1 MKIRNIAIIAHVD
14 HGKTT
19 LVDNMLKQAGTF
31 RENERV
37 AERVMDSG
45 DIERERG
52 ITISAKPTSVVW
64 HDYKINIVDTPG
76 HADFGGEVERILS
89 MVDGVVLL
97 VDSAEGPL
105 PQTKFVLGKAL
116 KLGLRPIVC
125 INKIDRGDARPDEVL
140 SETFDLFDKL
150 GATDSQLDFPYV
162 YAVGRD
168 GWAVRN
174 LTDAHTDLTPLFQL
188 IIDHVP
194 APDCFAPQMGSRVS
208 PLLGG
213 SGREAAEG
221 GLSGARCE
229 IDAPFRMLATTLE
242 ADPYVGRILTGKIE
256 SGTVRVGQAV
266 KAINMHGDFIENARI
281 TKIIEHRGIEKISLE
296 SAGAGDIVV
305 VAGFSKATVA
315 DTLCDPAVTEPIP
328 AMPIDPP
335 TLTMT
340 FFVNTSPLAGRSG
353 GKKLT
358 SRMIGERLFKEAE
371 TNIALKVTQ
380 SANNESFE
388 VSGRGELQLGILIE
402 TMRREGFELSVS
414 RPRVVMIE
422 DKVGLGQT
430 DPTDQTGGATLSQSR
445 LLEPIEDVV
454 IDVDDEFT
462 GVVIEKM
469 TKRRATITE
478 MKPSGVGKTRIV
490 FSAPSRG
497 MIGYLSEFRTDTRG
511 TGIMNRI
518 FAEYAPYRGDID
530 SYRPGVLVS
539 MENGAAATYALFN
552 LQPRGTLF
560 IEPQTLVYSGMII
573 GEHSKENDLEVNP
586 IKGKELTNM
595 RSVTADEKL
604 FLAPPR
610 RISLEEALSYIQDD
624 ELVEVTPQ
632 TIRLRKKEL
641 DSVIRKKTRK

>member
-37 AERVMDSG
+37 DERVMDSG

-52 ITISAKPTSVVW
+52 ITISAKPTSIMW
-64 HDYKINIVDTPG
+64 GEYKINIVDTPG

-97 VDSAEGPL
+97 VDSAEGPM
-105 PQTKFVLGKAL
+105 PQTKFVLSKAL

-125 INKIDRGDARPDEVL
+125 INKIDRGDQRADEVL
-140 SETFDLFDKL
+140 NETFDLFDKL
-150 GATDSQLDFPYV
+150 GATDSQLDFPHLYS
-162 YAVGRD
+162 VGRD
-168 GWAVRN
+168 GWAVR
-174 LTDAHTDLTPLFQL
+174 DLNDERVDLKPLFQL
-188 IIDHVP
+188 ILDHVP
-194 APDCFAPQMGSRVS
+194 APDC
-208 PLLGG
+208 GG
-213 SGREAAEG
+213 T
-221 GLSGARCE
+221 RCQL
-229 IDAPFRMLATTLE
+229 DAPFKMLATTLE
-242 ADPYVGRILTGKIE
+242 ADPYVGRILTGKVE
-256 SGTVRVGQAV
+256 SGNVRVGQPV
-266 KAINMHGDFIENARI
+266 KALNMKGDVIEQAKV
-281 TKIIEHRGIEKISLE
+281 TKIIEYRGLEKVVKETAS
-296 SAGAGDIVV
+296 AGDIVV
-305 VAGFSKATVA
+305 IAGFSKATVA
-315 DTLCDPAVTEPIP
+315 DTLCDLSVSEPID
-328 AMPIDPP
+328 AIPIDPP

-358 SRMIGERLFKEAE
+358 SRMIGDRLFKEAE

-380 SANNESFE
+380 SANNEAFE

-414 RPRVVMIE
+414 RPRVVMKSDE
-422 DKVGLGQT
+422 NGNM
-430 DPTDQTGGATLSQSR
+430 
-445 LLEPIEDVV
+445 LEPIEDAI
-454 IDVDDEFT
+454 IDVDDEFS

-469 TKRRATITE
+469 TRRKATITE

-497 MIGYLSEFRTDTRG
+497 LIGYLSEFRTDTRG
-511 TGIMNRI
+511 TGIMNRT
-518 FAEYAPYRGDID
+518 FDKYEEFRGPITQ
-530 SYRPGVLVS
+530 YRPGVLVS
-539 MENGAAATYALFN
+539 MENGAAATFALNN
-552 LQPRGTLF
+552 LEARGTMF
-560 IEPQTLVYSGMII
+560 IGPQTQVYSGMII

-595 RSVTADEKL
+595 RSAGADEKM
-604 FLAPPR
+604 FLSPPR
-610 RISLEEALSYIQDD
+610 KMTLEDALSYIQDD
-624 ELVEVTPQ
+624 ELVEVTPD

-641 DSVIRKKTRK
+641 ESGARKKANRQSNS

>member
-31 RENERV
+31 RENEHV
-37 AERVMDSG
+37 EDRVMDSG

-52 ITISAKPTSVVW
+52 ITISAKPTSIQW
-64 HDYKINIVDTPG
+64 GEYKINIVDTPG

-105 PQTKFVLGKAL
+105 PQTKFVLSKAL
-116 KLGLRPIVC
+116 KLNLRPIVC

-140 SETFDLFDKL
+140 TETFDLFDKL
-150 GATDSQLDFPYV
+150 GATDSQLDFPYL
-162 YAVGRD
+162 YACGRD
-168 GWAVRN
+168 GWAIRDLKDIDN
-174 LTDAHTDLTPLFQL
+174 PNKDLTPLFQL
-188 IIDHVP
+188 IVDHVP
-194 APDCFAPQMGSRVS
+194 APDCNGT
-208 PLLGG
+208 
-213 SGREAAEG
+213 
-221 GLSGARCE
+221 RCQL
-229 IDAPFRMLATTLE
+229 DAPFTMLATTLE

-256 SGTVRVGQAV
+256 SGTVKVGQNV
-266 KAINMHGDFIENARI
+266 KAINMKGEFIENAKI
-281 TKIIEHRGIEKISLE
+281 TKIIEHQGINKVSRE
-296 SAGAGDIVV
+296 SASAGDIVV
-305 VAGFSKATVA
+305 IAGFSKATVS
-315 DTLCDPAVTEPIP
+315 DTLCDPSVNEPIP

-340 FFVNTSPLAGRSG
+340 FFVNTSPLAGQS

-371 TNIALKVTQ
+371 TNIALKVSQ
-380 SANNESFE
+380 SANNEAFE

-414 RPRVVMIE
+414 RPRVVM
-422 DKVGLGQT
+422 QT
-430 DPTDQTGGATLSQSR
+430 NENGEK
-445 LLEPIEDVV
+445 LEPIEEVV
-454 IDVDDEFT
+454 IDVDDEFS

-469 TKRRATITE
+469 TKRKATITE
-478 MKPSGVGKTRIV
+478 MKPSGIGKTRIV

-497 MIGYLSEFRTDTRG
+497 LIGYLSEFRTDTRG
-511 TGIMNRI
+511 TGIMNRV
-518 FAEYAPYRGDID
+518 FDKYDLYRGPITQ
-530 SYRPGVLVS
+530 YRPGVLVS
-539 MENGAAATYALFN
+539 MEAGSTTTYALHN
-552 LQPRGTLF
+552 LEPRGVLF
-560 IEPQTLVYSGMII
+560 VGPQTEVYSGMIV
-573 GEHSKENDLEVNP
+573 GEHSKENDIEVNP
-586 IKGKELTNM
+586 VRGKQLTNV

-610 RISLEEALSYIQDD
+610 KMSLEEALSYIQDD
-624 ELVEVTPQ
+624 ELVEVTPA

-641 DSVIRKKTRK
+641 DSGKRKKAYRFAETD

>member
-19 LVDNMLKQAGTF
+19 LVDNMLKQSGTF
-31 RENERV
+31 RENEKV
-37 AERVMDSG
+37 ADRVMDSG

-52 ITISAKPTSVVW
+52 ITISAKPTAIQW
-64 HDYKINIVDTPG
+64 NDYKINIVDTPG

-97 VDSAEGPL
+97 VDAAEGPL
-105 PQTKFVLGKAL
+105 PQTKFVLSKAL

-125 INKIDRGDARPDEVL
+125 INKIDRSDARPDEVL
-140 SETFDLFDKL
+140 NETFDLFDKL
-150 GATDSQLDFPYV
+150 GATDSQLDFPYLF
-162 YAVGRD
+162 ACGRD

-174 LTDAHTDLTPLFQL
+174 LTDEHKDLTPLFQL

-194 APDCFAPQMGSRVS
+194 APDCNGT
-208 PLLGG
+208 
-213 SGREAAEG
+213 
-221 GLSGARCE
+221 RCQ
-229 IDAPFRMLATTLE
+229 IDAPFSMLATTLE

-256 SGTVRVGQAV
+256 SGTVRVGQTV
-266 KAINMHGDFIENARI
+266 KAINMRGELVETTKI
-281 TKIIEHRGIEKISLE
+281 TKIIEHRGIEKVSLD
-296 SAGAGDIVV
+296 SASAGDIVV
-305 VAGFSKATVA
+305 VAGFSRATVA
-315 DTLCDPAVTEPIP
+315 DTLCAPDVTEPIP

-340 FFVNTSPLAGRSG
+340 FFVNTSPLAGQS

-371 TNIALKVTQ
+371 TNIALRVTQ

-414 RPRVVMIE
+414 RPRVVMQDGPNGE
-422 DKVGLGQT
+422 K
-430 DPTDQTGGATLSQSR
+430 
-445 LLEPIEDVV
+445 LEPIEEVV
-454 IDVDDEFT
+454 IDVDDEFS

-469 TKRRATITE
+469 TKRKAQITE
-478 MKPSGVGKTRIV
+478 MKSSGGGKTRIV

-497 MIGYLSEFRTDTRG
+497 LIGYLSEFRTDTRG
-511 TGIMNRI
+511 TGIMNRV
-518 FAEYAPYRGDID
+518 FSGYEPYRGPI
-530 SYRPGVLVS
+530 SQYRPGVLVS
-539 MENGAAATYALFN
+539 MESGVTTTYALHN
-552 LQPRGTLF
+552 LEPRGVLF
-560 IEPQTLVYSGMII
+560 VGPQTEVYSGMIV

-586 IKGKELTNM
+586 VRGKELTNV

-610 RISLEEALSYIQDD
+610 KISLEEALSYIQDD
-624 ELVEVTPQ
+624 ELVEVTPA

-641 DSVIRKKTRK
+641 DSNIRKKTRKNTEV

>member
-1 MKIRNIAIIAHVD
+1 MIMKIRNIAIIAHVD

-31 RENERV
+31 RENEKV

-52 ITISAKPTSVVW
+52 ITISAKPTSINW
-64 HDYKINIVDTPG
+64 QDYKINIVDTPG

-97 VDSAEGPL
+97 VDAAEGPL
-105 PQTKFVLGKAL
+105 PQTKFVLSKAL

-125 INKIDRGDARPDEVL
+125 INKIDRSDARPDEVL
-140 SETFDLFDKL
+140 TETFDLFDKL
-150 GATDSQLDFPYV
+150 GATDSQLDFPYL
-162 YAVGRD
+162 YACGRD
-168 GWAVRN
+168 GWAIRN
-174 LTDAHTDLTPLFQL
+174 LDDEHKDLTPLFQL

-194 APDCFAPQMGSRVS
+194 APDCNGT
-208 PLLGG
+208 
-213 SGREAAEG
+213 
-221 GLSGARCE
+221 RCQ
-229 IDAPFRMLATTLE
+229 IDAPFSMLATTLE

-256 SGTVRVGQAV
+256 SGTVRVGQTV
-266 KAINMHGDFIENARI
+266 KAINMNGEFIENAKI
-281 TKIIEHRGIEKISLE
+281 TKIIEHRGIAKVSLE
-296 SAGAGDIVV
+296 SASAGDIVV

-315 DTLCDPAVTEPIP
+315 DTLCAPDVTEPIP

-353 GKKLT
+353 KKLT

-371 TNIALKVTQ
+371 TNIALRVSQ
-380 SANNESFE
+380 SENNESFE

-414 RPRVVMIE
+414 RPRVVMHDGE
-422 DKVGLGQT
+422 NGEK
-430 DPTDQTGGATLSQSR
+430 
-445 LLEPIEDVV
+445 LEPIEEVV
-454 IDVDDEFT
+454 IDVDDEFS

-469 TKRRATITE
+469 TKRKATITE
-478 MKPSGVGKTRIV
+478 MKSSGGGKTRIV

-497 MIGYLSEFRTDTRG
+497 LIGYLSEFRTDTRG
-511 TGIMNRI
+511 TGIMNRV
-518 FAEYAPYRGDID
+518 FSGYEPYRGPI
-530 SYRPGVLVS
+530 SQYRPGVLVS
-539 MENGAAATYALFN
+539 MESGLTTTYALHN
-552 LQPRGTLF
+552 LEPRGVLF
-560 IEPQTLVYSGMII
+560 VGPQTEVYSGMII

-586 IKGKELTNM
+586 VRGKELTNV

-610 RISLEEALSYIQDD
+610 KMSLEEALSYIQDD
-624 ELVEVTPQ
+624 ELVEVTPA

-641 DSVIRKKTRK
+641 DSNIRKKTRKNNDA

>member
-1 MKIRNIAIIAHVD
+1 MMKIRNIAIIAHVD

-31 RENERV
+31 RANERV

-45 DIERERG
+45 DLERERG
-52 ITISAKPTSVVW
+52 ITISAKPTSVLW
-64 HDYKINIVDTPG
+64 QDYKINIVDTPG

-97 VDSAEGPL
+97 VDAAEGPL
-105 PQTKFVLGKAL
+105 PQTKFVLSKAL

-125 INKIDRGDARPDEVL
+125 INKVDRSDARPDEVL

-150 GATDSQLDFPYV
+150 GATDSQLDFPYL
-162 YAVGRD
+162 YACGRD

-174 LTDAHTDLTPLFQL
+174 LNDERRDLTPLFQL

-194 APDCFAPQMGSRVS
+194 APDCNGT
-208 PLLGG
+208 
-213 SGREAAEG
+213 
-221 GLSGARCE
+221 RCQ
-229 IDAPFRMLATTLE
+229 IDAPFSMLATTLE

-256 SGTVRVGQAV
+256 SGTVRVGQSV
-266 KAINMHGDFIENARI
+266 KAINMNGELVENAKI
-281 TKIIEHRGIEKISLE
+281 TKIIEHRGIEKVSLE
-296 SAGAGDIVV
+296 SASAGDIVV
-305 VAGFSKATVA
+305 IAGFSKATVS
-315 DTLCDPAVTEPIP
+315 DTLCAPDVNDPIP
-328 AMPIDPP
+328 ALPIDPP

-353 GKKLT
+353 KKLT

-371 TNIALKVTQ
+371 TNIALRVEQ
-380 SANNESFE
+380 SENKESFE

-414 RPRVVMIE
+414 RPRVVMQDGPNGE
-422 DKVGLGQT
+422 K
-430 DPTDQTGGATLSQSR
+430 
-445 LLEPIEDVV
+445 LEPVEEVV
-454 IDVDDEFT
+454 IDVDDEFS

-469 TKRRATITE
+469 TKRKATITE
-478 MKPSGVGKTRIV
+478 MKSSGNGKTRVV

-497 MIGYLSEFRTDTRG
+497 LIGYLSEFRTDTRG
-511 TGIMNRI
+511 TGVMNRV
-518 FAEYAPYRGDID
+518 FSGYEPYRGPIVQ
-530 SYRPGVLVS
+530 YRPGVLVS
-539 MENGAAATYALFN
+539 MENGVTTTYALHN
-552 LQPRGTLF
+552 LEPRGTLF
-560 IEPQTLVYSGMII
+560 VGPQTEVYSGMII

-586 IKGKELTNM
+586 VRGKELTNV

-610 RISLEEALSYIQDD
+610 KISLEEALSYIQDD
-624 ELVEVTPQ
+624 ELVEVTPA

-641 DSVIRKKTRK
+641 DSNIRKKTRKNSEI

>member
-1 MKIRNIAIIAHVD
+1 MVMKIRNIAIIAHVD

-19 LVDNMLKQAGTF
+19 LVDNMLKQSGTF

-52 ITISAKPTSVVW
+52 ITISAKPTSIQW
-64 HDYKINIVDTPG
+64 NDYKINIVDTPG

-97 VDSAEGPL
+97 VDAAEGPL
-105 PQTKFVLGKAL
+105 PQTKFVLSKAL

-125 INKIDRGDARPDEVL
+125 INKIDRSDARPDEVL
-140 SETFDLFDKL
+140 TETFDLFDKL
-150 GATDSQLDFPYV
+150 GATDSQLDFPYL
-162 YAVGRD
+162 YACGRD

-174 LTDAHTDLTPLFQL
+174 LDDEHKDLTPLFQL

-194 APDCFAPQMGSRVS
+194 APDCNGT
-208 PLLGG
+208 
-213 SGREAAEG
+213 
-221 GLSGARCE
+221 RCQ
-229 IDAPFRMLATTLE
+229 IDAPFSMLATTLE

-256 SGTVRVGQAV
+256 SGTVRVGQTV
-266 KAINMHGDFIENARI
+266 KAINMNGEFIENAKI
-281 TKIIEHRGIEKISLE
+281 TKIIEHRGIEKVSLE
-296 SAGAGDIVV
+296 SASAGDIVV
-305 VAGFSKATVA
+305 VAGFSRATVA
-315 DTLCDPAVTEPIP
+315 DTLCAPDVTEPIP

-353 GKKLT
+353 KKLT

-371 TNIALKVTQ
+371 TNIALRVTQ

-414 RPRVVMIE
+414 RPRVVMHDGE
-422 DKVGLGQT
+422 NGEK
-430 DPTDQTGGATLSQSR
+430 
-445 LLEPIEDVV
+445 LEPVEEVV
-454 IDVDDEFT
+454 IDVDDEFS

-469 TKRRATITE
+469 TKRKATITE
-478 MKPSGVGKTRIV
+478 MKSSGGGKTRIV

-497 MIGYLSEFRTDTRG
+497 LIGYLSEFRTDTRG
-511 TGIMNRI
+511 TGVMNRV
-518 FAEYAPYRGDID
+518 FSGYEPYRGAI
-530 SYRPGVLVS
+530 SQYRPGVLVS
-539 MENGAAATYALFN
+539 MESGMTTTYALHN
-552 LQPRGTLF
+552 LEPRGVLF
-560 IEPQTLVYSGMII
+560 VGPQTEVYSGMII

-586 IKGKELTNM
+586 VKGKELTNV

-610 RISLEEALSYIQDD
+610 KMSLEEALSYIQDD
-624 ELVEVTPQ
+624 ELVEVTPA

-641 DSVIRKKTRK
+641 DSNIRKKTRKNVEE

>member
-1 MKIRNIAIIAHVD
+1 MSMKIRNIAIIAHVD

-52 ITISAKPTSVVW
+52 ITISAKPTSIQW
-64 HDYKINIVDTPG
+64 GDYKINIVDTPG

-97 VDSAEGPL
+97 VDAAEGPL
-105 PQTKFVLGKAL
+105 PQTKFVLSKAL

-125 INKIDRGDARPDEVL
+125 INKVDRSDARPDEVL
-140 SETFDLFDKL
+140 TETFDLFDKL
-150 GATDSQLDFPYV
+150 GATDSQLDFPYL

-168 GWAVRN
+168 GWAVRDLN
-174 LTDAHTDLTPLFQL
+174 DEHKDLTPLFQL

-194 APDCFAPQMGSRVS
+194 APDCNGN
-208 PLLGG
+208 
-213 SGREAAEG
+213 
-221 GLSGARCE
+221 RCQ
-229 IDAPFRMLATTLE
+229 IDAPFSMLATTLE

-256 SGTVRVGQAV
+256 SGTVRVGQTV
-266 KAINMHGDFIENARI
+266 KAINMKGEFIENAKI
-281 TKIIEHRGIEKISLE
+281 TKIIEHRGIEKVSLE
-296 SAGAGDIVV
+296 SASAGDIVV

-315 DTLCDPAVTEPIP
+315 DTLCAPEVTEPIP

-340 FFVNTSPLAGRSG
+340 FFVNTSPLAGKS

-371 TNIALKVTQ
+371 TNIALRVTQ

-402 TMRREGFELSVS
+402 TMRREGFELSVY
-414 RPRVVMIE
+414 RPRVVMQDGPNGE
-422 DKVGLGQT
+422 K
-430 DPTDQTGGATLSQSR
+430 
-445 LLEPIEDVV
+445 LEPIEEVV
-454 IDVDDEFT
+454 IDVDDEFS

-469 TKRRATITE
+469 TKRKATITE
-478 MKPSGVGKTRIV
+478 MKSSGGGKTRIV

-497 MIGYLSEFRTDTRG
+497 LIGYLSEFRTDTRG
-511 TGIMNRI
+511 TGIMNRV
-518 FAEYAPYRGDID
+518 FSGYEEYRGPIVQ
-530 SYRPGVLVS
+530 YRPGVLVS
-539 MENGAAATYALFN
+539 MENGVTSTYALHN
-552 LQPRGTLF
+552 LEPRGVLF
-560 IEPQTLVYSGMII
+560 VGPQTEVYSGMII
-573 GEHSKENDLEVNP
+573 GEHSKE
-586 IKGKELTNM
+586 
-595 RSVTADEKL
+595 R
-604 FLAPPR
+604 
-610 RISLEEALSYIQDD
+610 
-624 ELVEVTPQ
+624 
-632 TIRLRKKEL
+632 
-641 DSVIRKKTRK
+641 

>member
-31 RENERV
+31 RANEKI
-37 AERVMDSG
+37 EDRVMDSG

-52 ITISAKPTSVVW
+52 ITISAKPTSIQW
-64 HDYKINIVDTPG
+64 GEYKINIVDTPG

-97 VDSAEGPL
+97 VDSSEGPL
-105 PQTKFVLGKAL
+105 PQTKFVLSKAL

-125 INKIDRGDARPDEVL
+125 INKVDRSDARPDEVL
-140 SETFDLFDKL
+140 TETFDLFDKL
-150 GATDSQLDFPYV
+150 GATDSQLDFPYL
-162 YAVGRD
+162 YSVGRD
-168 GWAVRN
+168 GWAVCDLN
-174 LTDAHTDLTPLFQL
+174 DEKKDLTPLFQL
-188 IIDHVP
+188 IVDHVP
-194 APDCFAPQMGSRVS
+194 APDCDGT
-208 PLLGG
+208 
-213 SGREAAEG
+213 
-221 GLSGARCE
+221 RCQL
-229 IDAPFRMLATTLE
+229 DAPFRMLATTLE

-256 SGTVRVGQAV
+256 SGTVKVGQPV
-266 KAINMHGDFIENARI
+266 KAINMNGELVEQAKI
-281 TKIIEHRGIEKISLE
+281 TKIIEHRGVEKVSRDTA
-296 SAGAGDIVV
+296 SAGDIVV

-315 DTLCDPAVTEPIP
+315 DTLCDLSVTEPIP
-328 AMPIDPP
+328 ALPIDPP

-371 TNIALKVTQ
+371 TNIALKVKQ
-380 SANNESFE
+380 SENNESFE

-414 RPRVVMIE
+414 RPRVVTHTDE
-422 DKVGLGQT
+422 NGQV
-430 DPTDQTGGATLSQSR
+430 
-445 LLEPIEDVV
+445 LEPIEDVV
-454 IDVDDEFT
+454 IDVDDEFS

-469 TKRRATITE
+469 TLRKATITE

-497 MIGYLSEFRTDTRG
+497 LIGYLSEFRTDTRG
-511 TGIMNRI
+511 TGIMNRV
-518 FAEYAPYRGDID
+518 FAEYGPYRGPI
-530 SYRPGVLVS
+530 SQYRPGVLVS

-560 IEPQTLVYSGMII
+560 IEPQTQVYSGMII
-573 GEHSKENDLEVNP
+573 GEHTKENDLEVNP

-624 ELVEVTPQ
+624 ELVEVTPD

-641 DSVIRKKTRK
+641 DSNIRKKTRKNAE

>member
-14 HGKTT
+14 HWKTT

-37 AERVMDSG
+37 EERVMDSG

-52 ITISAKPTSVVW
+52 ITISAKPTSIQW
-64 HDYKINIVDTPG
+64 GEYKINIVDTPG

-105 PQTKFVLGKAL
+105 PQTKFVLSKAL

-125 INKIDRGDARPDEVL
+125 INKVDRADARPDEVL
-140 SETFDLFDKL
+140 TETFDLFDKL
-150 GATDSQLDFPYV
+150 GATDSQLDFPYL
-162 YAVGRD
+162 YSVGRD
-168 GWAVRN
+168 GWAVRDMN
-174 LTDAHTDLTPLFQL
+174 DEKKDLTPLFQL
-188 IIDHVP
+188 IVDHVP
-194 APDCFAPQMGSRVS
+194 APDCNGT
-208 PLLGG
+208 
-213 SGREAAEG
+213 
-221 GLSGARCE
+221 RCQL
-229 IDAPFRMLATTLE
+229 DAPFRMLATTLE

-256 SGTVRVGQAV
+256 SGTVRVGQPV
-266 KAINMHGDFIENARI
+266 RAINMNGDVVEQAKI
-281 TKIIEHRGIEKISLE
+281 TKIIEHRGVEKVSRE
-296 SAGAGDIVV
+296 TASAGDIVV

-315 DTLCDPAVTEPIP
+315 DTLCDLTVTEPIP
-328 AMPIDPP
+328 ALPIDPP

-414 RPRVVMIE
+414 RPRVVTH
-422 DKVGLGQT
+422 T
-430 DPTDQTGGATLSQSR
+430 DENGN

-454 IDVDDEFT
+454 IDVDDEFS
-462 GVVIEKM
+462 GAVIEKM
-469 TKRRATITE
+469 TMRKATITE
-478 MKPSGVGKTRIV
+478 MKPSGIGKSRIV

-497 MIGYLSEFRTDTRG
+497 LIGYLSEFRTDTRG
-511 TGIMNRI
+511 TGIMNRV
-518 FAEYAPYRGDID
+518 FAEYGPYRGPI
-530 SYRPGVLVS
+530 SQYRPGVLVS

-560 IEPQTLVYSGMII
+560 IDPQTQVYSGMII

-610 RISLEEALSYIQDD
+610 KMSLEEALSYIQDD
-624 ELVEVTPQ
+624 ELVEVTPD

-641 DSVIRKKTRK
+641 DSNVRKKMRKNDQ

>member
-1 MKIRNIAIIAHVD
+1 MSMKIRNIAIIAHVD

-52 ITISAKPTSVVW
+52 ITISAKPTSIQW
-64 HDYKINIVDTPG
+64 GEYKINIVDTPG

-97 VDSAEGPL
+97 VDAAEGPL
-105 PQTKFVLGKAL
+105 PQTKFVLSKAL

-125 INKIDRGDARPDEVL
+125 INKVDRSDARPDEVL
-140 SETFDLFDKL
+140 TETFDLFDKL
-150 GATDSQLDFPYV
+150 GATDSQLDFPYL

-174 LTDAHTDLTPLFQL
+174 LNDEHKDLTPLFQL

-194 APDCFAPQMGSRVS
+194 APDCNGSR
-208 PLLGG
+208 
-213 SGREAAEG
+213 
-221 GLSGARCE
+221 CQ
-229 IDAPFRMLATTLE
+229 IDAPFSMLATTLE

-256 SGTVRVGQAV
+256 SGTVRVGQTV
-266 KAINMHGDFIENARI
+266 KAINMKGEFIENAKI
-281 TKIIEHRGIEKISLE
+281 TKIIEHRGIEKASLE
-296 SAGAGDIVV
+296 SASAGDIVV
-305 VAGFSKATVA
+305 IAGFSKATVA
-315 DTLCDPAVTEPIP
+315 DTLCAPEVTEPIP

-340 FFVNTSPLAGRSG
+340 FFVNT
-353 GKKLT
+353 
-358 SRMIGERLFKEAE
+358 RMIGERLFKEAE
-371 TNIALKVTQ
+371 TNIALRVTQ

-414 RPRVVMIE
+414 RPRVVMQDGPNGE
-422 DKVGLGQT
+422 K
-430 DPTDQTGGATLSQSR
+430 
-445 LLEPIEDVV
+445 LEPIEEVV
-454 IDVDDEFT
+454 IDVDDEFS

-469 TKRRATITE
+469 TKRKATITE
-478 MKPSGVGKTRIV
+478 MKASGNGKTRIV

-497 MIGYLSEFRTDTRG
+497 LIGYLSEFRTDTRG
-511 TGIMNRI
+511 TGVMNRV
-518 FAEYAPYRGDID
+518 FSGYEEYRGPITQ
-530 SYRPGVLVS
+530 YRPGVLVS
-539 MENGAAATYALFN
+539 MENGVTSTYALHN
-552 LQPRGTLF
+552 LEPRGVLF
-560 IEPQTLVYSGMII
+560 VGPQTEVYSGMII

-586 IKGKELTNM
+586 VKGKELTNV

-610 RISLEEALSYIQDD
+610 KISLEEALSYIQDD
-624 ELVEVTPQ
+624 ELVEVTPA

-641 DSVIRKKTRK
+641 DSNIRKKTRKNSEI

>member
-31 RENERV
+31 RENEHV
-37 AERVMDSG
+37 EDRVMDSG

-52 ITISAKPTSVVW
+52 ITISAKPTSIQW
-64 HDYKINIVDTPG
+64 GEYKINIVDTPG

-105 PQTKFVLGKAL
+105 PQTKFVLSKAL
-116 KLGLRPIVC
+116 KLNLRPIVC

-140 SETFDLFDKL
+140 TETFDLFDKL
-150 GATDSQLDFPYV
+150 GATDSQLDFPYL
-162 YAVGRD
+162 YACGRD
-168 GWAVRN
+168 GWAIRDLKDIN
-174 LTDAHTDLTPLFQL
+174 NPNKDLTPLFQL
-188 IIDHVP
+188 IVDHVP
-194 APDCFAPQMGSRVS
+194 APDCNGT
-208 PLLGG
+208 
-213 SGREAAEG
+213 
-221 GLSGARCE
+221 RCQL
-229 IDAPFRMLATTLE
+229 DAPFTMLATTLE

-256 SGTVRVGQAV
+256 SGTVRVGQTV
-266 KAINMHGDFIENARI
+266 KAINMKGEFIENAKI
-281 TKIIEHRGIEKISLE
+281 TKIIEHQGIQKASLE
-296 SAGAGDIVV
+296 SASAGDIVV
-305 VAGFSKATVA
+305 IAGFSKATVS
-315 DTLCDPAVTEPIP
+315 DTLCDPSVNEPIP

-340 FFVNTSPLAGRSG
+340 FFVNTSPLAGQS

-371 TNIALKVTQ
+371 TNIALKVSQ
-380 SANNESFE
+380 SANNEAFE

-414 RPRVVMIE
+414 RPRVVM
-422 DKVGLGQT
+422 QT
-430 DPTDQTGGATLSQSR
+430 NENGEK
-445 LLEPIEDVV
+445 LEPIEEVV
-454 IDVDDEFT
+454 IDVDDEFS

-469 TKRRATITE
+469 TKRKATITE
-478 MKPSGVGKTRIV
+478 MKPSGIGKTRIV

-497 MIGYLSEFRTDTRG
+497 LIGYLSEFRTDTRG
-511 TGIMNRI
+511 TGIMNRV
-518 FAEYAPYRGDID
+518 FDKYDLYRGPITQ
-530 SYRPGVLVS
+530 YRPGVLVS
-539 MENGAAATYALFN
+539 MEAGSTTTYALHN
-552 LQPRGTLF
+552 LEPRGVLF
-560 IEPQTLVYSGMII
+560 VGPQTEVYSGMIV
-573 GEHSKENDLEVNP
+573 GEHSKENDIEVNP
-586 IKGKELTNM
+586 VRGKQLTNV

-610 RISLEEALSYIQDD
+610 KMSLEEALSYIQDD
-624 ELVEVTPQ
+624 ELVEVTPA

-641 DSVIRKKTRK
+641 DSGKRKKAYRFAETD

>member
-1 MKIRNIAIIAHVD
+1 MTMKIRNIAIIAHVD

-19 LVDNMLKQAGTF
+19 LVDNMLKQSGTF
-31 RENERV
+31 RENEKV
-37 AERVMDSG
+37 ADRVMDSG

-52 ITISAKPTSVVW
+52 ITISAKPTAIQW
-64 HDYKINIVDTPG
+64 NDYKINIVDTPG

-97 VDSAEGPL
+97 VDAAEGPL
-105 PQTKFVLGKAL
+105 PQTKFVLSKAL

-125 INKIDRGDARPDEVL
+125 INKIDRSDARPDEVL
-140 SETFDLFDKL
+140 NETFDLFDKL
-150 GATDSQLDFPYV
+150 GATDSQLDFPYLF
-162 YAVGRD
+162 ACGRD

-174 LTDAHTDLTPLFQL
+174 LTDEHKDLTPLFQL

-194 APDCFAPQMGSRVS
+194 APDCNGT
-208 PLLGG
+208 
-213 SGREAAEG
+213 
-221 GLSGARCE
+221 RCQ
-229 IDAPFRMLATTLE
+229 IDAPFSMLATTLE

-256 SGTVRVGQAV
+256 SGTVRVGQTV
-266 KAINMHGDFIENARI
+266 KAINMRGELVETTKI
-281 TKIIEHRGIEKISLE
+281 TKIIEHRGIEKVSLD
-296 SAGAGDIVV
+296 SASAGDIVV
-305 VAGFSKATVA
+305 VAGFSRATVA
-315 DTLCDPAVTEPIP
+315 DTLCAPDVTEPIP

-340 FFVNTSPLAGRSG
+340 FFVNTSPLAGQS

-371 TNIALKVTQ
+371 TNIALRVTQ

-414 RPRVVMIE
+414 RPRVVMQDGPNGE
-422 DKVGLGQT
+422 K
-430 DPTDQTGGATLSQSR
+430 
-445 LLEPIEDVV
+445 LEPIEEVV
-454 IDVDDEFT
+454 IDVDDEFS

-469 TKRRATITE
+469 TKRKAQITE
-478 MKPSGVGKTRIV
+478 MKSSGGGKTRIV

-497 MIGYLSEFRTDTRG
+497 LIGYLSEFRTDTRG
-511 TGIMNRI
+511 TGIMNRV
-518 FAEYAPYRGDID
+518 FSGYEPYRGPI
-530 SYRPGVLVS
+530 SQYRPGVLVS
-539 MENGAAATYALFN
+539 MESGVTTTYALHN
-552 LQPRGTLF
+552 LEPRGVLF
-560 IEPQTLVYSGMII
+560 VGPQTEVYSGMIV

-586 IKGKELTNM
+586 VRGKELTNV

-610 RISLEEALSYIQDD
+610 KISLEEALSYIQDD
-624 ELVEVTPQ
+624 ELVEITPA

-641 DSVIRKKTRK
+641 DSNIRKKTRKNTEI

>member
-31 RENERV
+31 RENEHV
-37 AERVMDSG
+37 EDRVMDSG

-52 ITISAKPTSVVW
+52 ITISAKPTSIQW
-64 HDYKINIVDTPG
+64 GEYKINIVDTPG

-105 PQTKFVLGKAL
+105 PQTKFVLSKAL
-116 KLGLRPIVC
+116 KLNLRPIVC

-140 SETFDLFDKL
+140 TETFDLFDKL
-150 GATDSQLDFPYV
+150 GATDSQLDFPYL
-162 YAVGRD
+162 YACGRD
-168 GWAVRN
+168 GWAIRDLKDIDN
-174 LTDAHTDLTPLFQL
+174 PKKDLTPLFQL
-188 IIDHVP
+188 IVDHVP
-194 APDCFAPQMGSRVS
+194 APDCNGT
-208 PLLGG
+208 
-213 SGREAAEG
+213 
-221 GLSGARCE
+221 RCQL
-229 IDAPFRMLATTLE
+229 DAPFTMLATTLE

-256 SGTVRVGQAV
+256 SGTVRVGQSV
-266 KAINMHGDFIENARI
+266 KAINMAGEFIENAKI
-281 TKIIEHRGIEKISLE
+281 TKIIEHQGVNKVSRE
-296 SAGAGDIVV
+296 SASAGDIVV
-305 VAGFSKATVA
+305 LAGFSKATVA
-315 DTLCDPAVTEPIP
+315 DTLCDPSVTEPIP

-340 FFVNTSPLAGRSG
+340 FFVNTSPLAGKS

-358 SRMIGERLFKEAE
+358 SRMIGERLFREAE

-380 SANNESFE
+380 SSNNEAFE

-414 RPRVVMIE
+414 RPRVVM
-422 DKVGLGQT
+422 KT
-430 DPTDQTGGATLSQSR
+430 DENGNK
-445 LLEPIEDVV
+445 LEPIEEVV
-454 IDVDDEFT
+454 IDVDDEFS

-469 TKRRATITE
+469 TKRKATITE
-478 MKPSGVGKTRIV
+478 MKPSGIGKTRIV

-497 MIGYLSEFRTDTRG
+497 LIGYLSEFRTDTRG
-511 TGIMNRI
+511 TGIMNRV
-518 FAEYAPYRGDID
+518 FDKYDLYRGPITQ
-530 SYRPGVLVS
+530 YRPGVLVS
-539 MENGAAATYALFN
+539 MEAGSTTTYALHN
-552 LQPRGTLF
+552 LEPRGVLF
-560 IEPQTLVYSGMII
+560 VGPQTEVYSGMIV
-573 GEHSKENDLEVNP
+573 GEHSKENDIEVNP
-586 IKGKELTNM
+586 VRGKQLTNV

-610 RISLEEALSYIQDD
+610 KMSLEEALSYIQDD
-624 ELVEVTPQ
+624 ELVEVTPA

-641 DSVIRKKTRK
+641 DSGKRKKAYRFAETD

>member
-52 ITISAKPTSVVW
+52 ITISAKPTSVLW
-64 HDYKINIVDTPG
+64 KDYKINIVDTPG

-97 VDSAEGPL
+97 VDSSEGPL
-105 PQTKFVLGKAL
+105 PQTKFVLSKAL
-116 KLGLRPIVC
+116 QLGLRPIVC
-125 INKIDRGDARPDEVL
+125 INKVDRQDARADEVL

-150 GATDSQLDFPYV
+150 GATDAQLDFPYL

-168 GWAVRN
+168 GWAVRE
-174 LTDAHTDLTPLFQL
+174 LSDEHKDLTPLFQL

-194 APDCFAPQMGSRVS
+194 APDCGT
-208 PLLGG
+208 
-213 SGREAAEG
+213 SGK
-221 GLSGARCE
+221 CE
-229 IDAPFRMLATTLE
+229 INAPFRMLATTLE

-266 KAINMHGDFIENARI
+266 KAINMKGEFIENAKI
-281 TKIIEHRGIEKISLE
+281 TKIIEHRGIEKVSLE
-296 SAGAGDIVV
+296 TASAGDIVV
-305 VAGFSKATVA
+305 IAGFSKATVA
-315 DTLCDPAVTEPIP
+315 DTLCDPSVNEPID
-328 AMPIDPP
+328 ALPIDPP

-371 TNIALKVTQ
+371 TNIALRVVQ

-414 RPRVVMIE
+414 RPRVVFQKDE
-422 DKVGLGQT
+422 NGND
-430 DPTDQTGGATLSQSR
+430 
-445 LLEPIEDVV
+445 LEPIEDVV
-454 IDVDDEFT
+454 IDVDDEFS

-469 TKRRATITE
+469 TKRKGMITE
-478 MKPSGVGKTRIV
+478 MKPSGAGKSRIT

-497 MIGYLSEFRTDTRG
+497 LIGYLSEFRTDTRG

-518 FAEYAPYRGDID
+518 FDKYDFYRGDIEA
-530 SYRPGVLVS
+530 YRPGVLVS

-560 IEPQTLVYSGMII
+560 IEPQTLVYSGMIV
-573 GEHSKENDLEVNP
+573 GEHSKENDLEINP

-641 DSVIRKKTRK
+641 DSTMRKKTRKN

>member
-1 MKIRNIAIIAHVD
+1 MVMKIRNIAIIAHVD

-19 LVDNMLKQAGTF
+19 LVDNMLKQSGTF
-31 RENERV
+31 RANEKV

-52 ITISAKPTSVVW
+52 ITISAKPTSIQW
-64 HDYKINIVDTPG
+64 NDYKINIVDTPG

-97 VDSAEGPL
+97 VDAAEGPL
-105 PQTKFVLGKAL
+105 PQTKFVLSKAL

-125 INKIDRGDARPDEVL
+125 INKVDRADARPDEVL
-140 SETFDLFDKL
+140 TETFDLFDKL
-150 GATDSQLDFPYV
+150 GATDSQLDFPYL
-162 YAVGRD
+162 YACGRD
-168 GWAVRN
+168 GWAVRDLN
-174 LTDAHTDLTPLFQL
+174 NAHQDLTPLFQL

-194 APDCFAPQMGSRVS
+194 APDCNGT
-208 PLLGG
+208 
-213 SGREAAEG
+213 
-221 GLSGARCE
+221 RCQ
-229 IDAPFRMLATTLE
+229 IDAPFSMLATTLE

-256 SGTVRVGQAV
+256 SGTVRVGQTV
-266 KAINMHGDFIENARI
+266 KAINMNGELVENAKI
-281 TKIIEHRGIEKISLE
+281 TKIIEHRGIEKVSLE
-296 SAGAGDIVV
+296 SASAGDIVV
-305 VAGFSKATVA
+305 VAGFSRATVA
-315 DTLCDPAVTEPIP
+315 DTLCAPEVTEPIP

-340 FFVNTSPLAGRSG
+340 FFVNTSPLAGKS

-371 TNIALKVTQ
+371 TNIALRVTQ
-380 SANNESFE
+380 SANKESFE

-414 RPRVVMIE
+414 RPRVVMQDGE
-422 DKVGLGQT
+422 NGEK
-430 DPTDQTGGATLSQSR
+430 
-445 LLEPIEDVV
+445 LEPIEEVV
-454 IDVDDEFT
+454 IDVDDEFS

-469 TKRRATITE
+469 TKRKATITE
-478 MKPSGVGKTRIV
+478 MKSSGNGKTRIV

-497 MIGYLSEFRTDTRG
+497 LIGYLSEFRTDTRG
-511 TGIMNRI
+511 TGVMNRV
-518 FAEYAPYRGDID
+518 FSGYEPYRGPI
-530 SYRPGVLVS
+530 SQYRPGVLVS
-539 MENGAAATYALFN
+539 MENGITTTYALHN
-552 LQPRGTLF
+552 LEPRGVLF
-560 IEPQTLVYSGMII
+560 VGPQTEVYSGMII

-586 IKGKELTNM
+586 VRGKELTNV

-610 RISLEEALSYIQDD
+610 KISLEEALSYIQDD
-624 ELVEVTPQ
+624 ELVEVTPA

-641 DSVIRKKTRK
+641 DSNIRKKTRKNVEA

>member
-1 MKIRNIAIIAHVD
+1 MVMKIRNIAIIAHVD

-19 LVDNMLKQAGTF
+19 LVDNMLKQSGTF

-52 ITISAKPTSVVW
+52 ITISAKPTSIQW
-64 HDYKINIVDTPG
+64 NDYKINIVDTPG

-97 VDSAEGPL
+97 VDAAEGPL
-105 PQTKFVLGKAL
+105 PQTKFVLSKAL

-125 INKIDRGDARPDEVL
+125 INKIDRSDARPDEVL
-140 SETFDLFDKL
+140 TETFDLFDKL
-150 GATDSQLDFPYV
+150 GATDSQLDFPYL
-162 YAVGRD
+162 YACGRD

-174 LTDAHTDLTPLFQL
+174 LDDEHKDLTPLFQL

-194 APDCFAPQMGSRVS
+194 APDCNGT
-208 PLLGG
+208 
-213 SGREAAEG
+213 
-221 GLSGARCE
+221 RCQ
-229 IDAPFRMLATTLE
+229 IDAPFSMLATTLE

-256 SGTVRVGQAV
+256 SGTVRVGQTV
-266 KAINMHGDFIENARI
+266 KAINMNGEFIENAKI
-281 TKIIEHRGIEKISLE
+281 TKIIEHRGIEKVSLE
-296 SAGAGDIVV
+296 SASAGDIVV
-305 VAGFSKATVA
+305 VAGFSRATVA
-315 DTLCDPAVTEPIP
+315 DTLCAPDVTEPIP

-353 GKKLT
+353 KKLT

-371 TNIALKVTQ
+371 TNIALRVTQ

-414 RPRVVMIE
+414 RPRVVMHDGE
-422 DKVGLGQT
+422 NGEK
-430 DPTDQTGGATLSQSR
+430 
-445 LLEPIEDVV
+445 LEPIEEVV
-454 IDVDDEFT
+454 IDVDDEFS

-469 TKRRATITE
+469 TKRKAQITE
-478 MKPSGVGKTRIV
+478 MKSSGGGKTRIV

-497 MIGYLSEFRTDTRG
+497 LIGYLSEFRTDTRG
-511 TGIMNRI
+511 TGVMNRV
-518 FAEYAPYRGDID
+518 FSGYEPYRGAI
-530 SYRPGVLVS
+530 SQYRPGVLVS
-539 MENGAAATYALFN
+539 MESGLTTTYALHN
-552 LQPRGTLF
+552 LEPRGVLF
-560 IEPQTLVYSGMII
+560 VGPQTEVYSGMII

-586 IKGKELTNM
+586 VKGKELTNV

-610 RISLEEALSYIQDD
+610 KMSLEEALSYIQDD
-624 ELVEVTPQ
+624 ELVEVTPA

-641 DSVIRKKTRK
+641 DSNIRKKTRKNVEE

>member
-19 LVDNMLKQAGTF
+19 LVDNMLKQAGSF
-31 RENERV
+31 RENEKV
-37 AERVMDSG
+37 ADRVMDSG
-45 DIERERG
+45 DLERERG

-64 HDYKINIVDTPG
+64 RDYKINIVDTPG

-97 VDSAEGPL
+97 VDSSEGPL

-125 INKIDRGDARPDEVL
+125 INKVDRHDARPDEVL

-150 GATDSQLDFPYV
+150 GATDAQLDFPYV

-168 GWAVRN
+168 GWATRE
-174 LTDAHTDLTPLFQL
+174 LTDEPKDLTPLFQL

-194 APDCFAPQMGSRVS
+194 APDCVP
-208 PLLGG
+208 
-213 SGREAAEG
+213 GRLDTDG
-221 GLSGARCE
+221 
-229 IDAPFRMLATTLE
+229 PFKMLATTLE
-242 ADPYVGRILTGKIE
+242 ADPYVGRILTGRIE
-256 SGTVRVGQAV
+256 SGSVRVGQSV
-266 KAINMHGDFIENARI
+266 KAINMNGDFVENAKI
-281 TKIIEHRGIEKISLE
+281 TKIIEHRGVEKISLD
-296 SAGAGDIVV
+296 SASAGDIVV

-315 DTLCDPAVTEPIP
+315 DTLCDPSVSAPIP
-328 AMPIDPP
+328 ALPIDPP

-340 FFVNTSPLAGRSG
+340 FFVNTSPLAGKSG

-371 TNIALKVTQ
+371 TNIALRVVQ
-380 SANNESFE
+380 SANNEAFE

-414 RPRVVMIE
+414 RPRVVFHE
-422 DKVGLGQT
+422 DENGNK
-430 DPTDQTGGATLSQSR
+430 
-445 LLEPIEDVV
+445 LEPIEDVV
-454 IDVDDEFT
+454 IDVDDEYS

-469 TKRRATITE
+469 TKRKGMIIE
-478 MKPSGVGKTRIV
+478 MKPSGVGKSRIV

-497 MIGYLSEFRTDTRG
+497 LIGYLSEFRTDTRG

-518 FAEYAPYRGDID
+518 FDKYDFYRGDIET
-530 SYRPGVLVS
+530 YRPGVLVS
-539 MENGAAATYALFN
+539 MENGGAATYALFN

-624 ELVEVTPQ
+624 ELVEVTPN
-632 TIRLRKKEL
+632 TIRLRKREL
-641 DSVIRKKTRK
+641 DSTMRKKAKK

>member
-31 RENERV
+31 RDNERV
-37 AERVMDSG
+37 DERVMDSG

-52 ITISAKPTSVVW
+52 ITISAKPTSIQW
-64 HDYKINIVDTPG
+64 GEYKINIVDTPG

-97 VDSAEGPL
+97 VDSAEGPM
-105 PQTKFVLGKAL
+105 PQTKFVLSKAL

-125 INKIDRGDARPDEVL
+125 INKVDRGDARPDEVL

-150 GATDSQLDFPYV
+150 GATDSQLDFPYL

-168 GWAVRN
+168 GWAVRDLN
-174 LTDAHTDLTPLFQL
+174 DERKDLTPLFQL
-188 IIDHVP
+188 IVDHVP
-194 APDCFAPQMGSRVS
+194 APDCNGT
-208 PLLGG
+208 
-213 SGREAAEG
+213 
-221 GLSGARCE
+221 RCQL
-229 IDAPFRMLATTLE
+229 DAPFTMLATTLE

-256 SGTVRVGQAV
+256 SGTVRVGQSV
-266 KAINMHGDFIENARI
+266 KAINRNGEFIENAKI
-281 TKIIEHRGIEKISLE
+281 TKIIEHRGVEKVSRE
-296 SAGAGDIVV
+296 TASAGDIVV

-315 DTLCDPAVTEPIP
+315 DTLCDPSVTEPIP

-340 FFVNTSPLAGRSG
+340 FFVNTSPLAGKS

-371 TNIALKVTQ
+371 TNIALRVEQ
-380 SANNESFE
+380 SENNEAFE

-414 RPRVVMIE
+414 RPRVVM
-422 DKVGLGQT
+422 QT
-430 DPTDQTGGATLSQSR
+430 NENGEK
-445 LLEPIEDVV
+445 LEPIEDVV
-454 IDVDDEFT
+454 IDVDDEFS

-469 TKRRATITE
+469 TKRKATISE
-478 MKPSGVGKTRIV
+478 MKASGAGKTRIV

-497 MIGYLSEFRTDTRG
+497 LIGYLSEFRTDTRG
-511 TGIMNRI
+511 TGIMNRV
-518 FAEYAPYRGDID
+518 FDKYDLYRGPIQH
-530 SYRPGVLVS
+530 YRPGVLVS
-539 MENGAAATYALFN
+539 MEKGNAATYALFN

-560 IEPQTLVYSGMII
+560 IDPQTEVYSGMII

-586 IKGKELTNM
+586 VKGKELTNM

-610 RISLEEALSYIQDD
+610 RISLEEALSYILDD
-624 ELVEVTPQ
+624 ELVEVTPA
-632 TIRLRKKEL
+632 TIRLRKREL
-641 DSVIRKKTRK
+641 DSNTRKKLKKHVEE

>member
-19 LVDNMLKQAGTF
+19 LVDNMLKRAGTF

-37 AERVMDSG
+37 ADRVMDSG
-45 DIERERG
+45 DLERERG
-52 ITISAKPTSVVW
+52 ITISAKPTSVLW
-64 HDYKINIVDTPG
+64 KDYKINIVDTPG

-97 VDSAEGPL
+97 VDSSEGPL

-125 INKIDRGDARPDEVL
+125 INKVDRSDARPEEVL

-150 GATDSQLDFPYV
+150 GATDAQLDFPYV

-168 GWAVRN
+168 GWAVRD
-174 LTDAHTDLTPLFQL
+174 LKDERKDLTPLFQL

-194 APDCFAPQMGSRVS
+194 APDCGT
-208 PLLGG
+208 
-213 SGREAAEG
+213 SGK
-221 GLSGARCE
+221 CE
-229 IDAPFRMLATTLE
+229 INAPFRMLATTLE

-266 KAINMHGDFIENARI
+266 KAINMQGEFVENAKI
-281 TKIIEHRGIEKISLE
+281 TKIIEHRGIEKVSLE
-296 SAGAGDIVV
+296 TASAGDIVV
-305 VAGFSKATVA
+305 IAGFGKATVA
-315 DTLCDPAVTEPIP
+315 DTLCDPSVNDPIP
-328 AMPIDPP
+328 ALPIDPP

-371 TNIALKVTQ
+371 TNIALRVTQ

-414 RPRVVMIE
+414 RPRVVLQKDE
-422 DKVGLGQT
+422 NGND
-430 DPTDQTGGATLSQSR
+430 
-445 LLEPIEDVV
+445 LEPIEDVV
-454 IDVDDEFT
+454 IDVDDEFS

-469 TKRRATITE
+469 TKRKGMITE
-478 MKPSGVGKTRIV
+478 MKPSGVGKTRIS

-497 MIGYLSEFRTDTRG
+497 LIGYLSEFRTDTRG

-518 FAEYAPYRGDID
+518 FDKYDFYRGDIEA
-530 SYRPGVLVS
+530 YRPGVLVS

-560 IEPQTLVYSGMII
+560 IEPQTLVYSGMIV

-632 TIRLRKKEL
+632 IIRLRKKEL
-641 DSVIRKKTRK
+641 DSTIRKKTRKN

>member
-1 MKIRNIAIIAHVD
+1 LKIRNIAIIAHVD

-45 DIERERG
+45 DIEKERG
-52 ITISAKPTSVVW
+52 ITISAKPTSIQW

-89 MVDGVVLL
+89 MVDGVVLM

-105 PQTKFVLGKAL
+105 PQTKFVLSKAL

-125 INKIDRGDARPDEVL
+125 INKVDRSDARPDEVL

-150 GATDSQLDFPYV
+150 GANDSQLDFPYL

-174 LTDAHTDLTPLFQL
+174 LNDEHKDLTPLFQL
-188 IIDHVP
+188 IVDHVP
-194 APDCFAPQMGSRVS
+194 APDCNGT
-208 PLLGG
+208 
-213 SGREAAEG
+213 
-221 GLSGARCE
+221 RCQL
-229 IDAPFRMLATTLE
+229 DAPFKMLATTLE

-256 SGTVRVGQAV
+256 SGNVRIGQPV
-266 KAINMHGDFIENARI
+266 KAINMQGTVVEQAKI
-281 TKIIEHRGIEKISLE
+281 TKIIEHRGIEKVSLE
-296 SAGAGDIVV
+296 TASAGDIVV
-305 VAGFSKATVA
+305 IAGFSKATVA
-315 DTLCDPAVTEPIP
+315 DTLCDLSVTEPIP

-358 SRMIGERLFKEAE
+358 SRMIGERLFREAE

-380 SANNESFE
+380 SSNNEAFE

-414 RPRVVMIE
+414 RPRVVTKTAE
-422 DKVGLGQT
+422 DGT
-430 DPTDQTGGATLSQSR
+430 I
-445 LLEPIEDVV
+445 LEPIEDVV
-454 IDVDDEFT
+454 IDVDDEFS

-469 TKRRATITE
+469 TKRKATITE

-497 MIGYLSEFRTDTRG
+497 LIGYLSEFRTDTRG

-518 FAEYAPYRGDID
+518 FAEYAPFRGPIEQ
-530 SYRPGVLVS
+530 YRPGVLVS

-560 IEPQTLVYSGMII
+560 IGPQTQVYSGMIV
-573 GEHSKENDLEVNP
+573 GEHSKESDLEINP

-595 RSVTADEKL
+595 RAAGADEKQ

-610 RISLEEALSYIQDD
+610 KMSLEEALSYIQDD
-624 ELVEVTPQ
+624 ELVEVTPD

-641 DSVIRKKTRK
+641 DSNLRKKAKRNNEA

>member
-31 RENERV
+31 RENEHV
-37 AERVMDSG
+37 EDRVMDSG

-52 ITISAKPTSVVW
+52 ITISAKPTSIQW
-64 HDYKINIVDTPG
+64 GEYKINIVDTPG

-105 PQTKFVLGKAL
+105 PQTKFVLSKAL
-116 KLGLRPIVC
+116 KLNLRPIVC

-140 SETFDLFDKL
+140 TETFDLFDKL
-150 GATDSQLDFPYV
+150 GATDSQLDFPYL
-162 YAVGRD
+162 YACGRD
-168 GWAVRN
+168 GWAIRDLKDIDN
-174 LTDAHTDLTPLFQL
+174 PNKDLTPLFQL
-188 IIDHVP
+188 IVDHVP
-194 APDCFAPQMGSRVS
+194 APDCNGT
-208 PLLGG
+208 
-213 SGREAAEG
+213 
-221 GLSGARCE
+221 RCQL
-229 IDAPFRMLATTLE
+229 DAPFKMLATTLE

-256 SGTVRVGQAV
+256 SGTVRVGQSV
-266 KAINMHGDFIENARI
+266 KAINMKGEFIENAKI
-281 TKIIEHRGIEKISLE
+281 TKIIEHQGINKVSRE
-296 SAGAGDIVV
+296 SASAGDIVV
-305 VAGFSKATVA
+305 IAGFSKATVA
-315 DTLCDPAVTEPIP
+315 DTLCDPSVNEPIP

-340 FFVNTSPLAGRSG
+340 FFVNTSPLAGQS

-380 SANNESFE
+380 SANNEAFE

-414 RPRVVMIE
+414 RPRVVM
-422 DKVGLGQT
+422 QT
-430 DPTDQTGGATLSQSR
+430 NENGEK
-445 LLEPIEDVV
+445 LEPIEEVV
-454 IDVDDEFT
+454 IDVDDEFS

-469 TKRRATITE
+469 TKRKATITE
-478 MKPSGVGKTRIV
+478 MKPSGIGKTRIV
-490 FSAPSRG
+490 FSSPSRG
-497 MIGYLSEFRTDTRG
+497 LIGYLSEFRTDTRG
-511 TGIMNRI
+511 TGIMNRV
-518 FAEYAPYRGDID
+518 FDKYDLYRGPITQ
-530 SYRPGVLVS
+530 YRPGVLVS
-539 MENGAAATYALFN
+539 MEAGATTTYALHN
-552 LQPRGTLF
+552 LEPRGVLF
-560 IEPQTLVYSGMII
+560 VGPQVEVYSGMIV
-573 GEHSKENDLEVNP
+573 GEHSKENDIEVNP
-586 IKGKELTNM
+586 VRGKQLTNV

-610 RISLEEALSYIQDD
+610 KMSLEEALSYIQDD
-624 ELVEVTPQ
+624 ELVEVTPA

-641 DSVIRKKTRK
+641 DSGKRKKAYRFAETD

>member
-1 MKIRNIAIIAHVD
+1 MIMKIRNIAIIAHVD

-31 RENERV
+31 RENEKV

-52 ITISAKPTSVVW
+52 ITISAKPTSINW
-64 HDYKINIVDTPG
+64 QDYKINIVDTPG

-97 VDSAEGPL
+97 VDAAEGPL
-105 PQTKFVLGKAL
+105 PQTKFVLSKAL

-125 INKIDRGDARPDEVL
+125 INKIDRSDARPDEVL
-140 SETFDLFDKL
+140 TETFDLFDKL
-150 GATDSQLDFPYV
+150 GATDSQLDFPYL
-162 YAVGRD
+162 YACGRD
-168 GWAVRN
+168 GWAIRN
-174 LTDAHTDLTPLFQL
+174 LDDEHKDLTPLFQL

-194 APDCFAPQMGSRVS
+194 APDCNGT
-208 PLLGG
+208 
-213 SGREAAEG
+213 
-221 GLSGARCE
+221 RCQ
-229 IDAPFRMLATTLE
+229 IDAPFSMLATTLE

-256 SGTVRVGQAV
+256 SGTVRVGQTV
-266 KAINMHGDFIENARI
+266 KAINMNGEFIENAKI
-281 TKIIEHRGIEKISLE
+281 TKIIEHRGIEKVSLE
-296 SAGAGDIVV
+296 SASAGDIVV

-315 DTLCDPAVTEPIP
+315 DTLCAPDVTEPIP

-353 GKKLT
+353 KKLT

-371 TNIALKVTQ
+371 TNIALRVSQ
-380 SANNESFE
+380 SENNESFE

-414 RPRVVMIE
+414 RPRVVMHDGE
-422 DKVGLGQT
+422 NGEK
-430 DPTDQTGGATLSQSR
+430 
-445 LLEPIEDVV
+445 LEPIEEVV
-454 IDVDDEFT
+454 IDVDDEFS
-462 GVVIEKM
+462 GAVIEKM
-469 TKRRATITE
+469 TKRKATITE
-478 MKPSGVGKTRIV
+478 MKSSGGGKTRIV

-497 MIGYLSEFRTDTRG
+497 LIGYLSEFRTDTRG
-511 TGIMNRI
+511 TGIMNRV
-518 FAEYAPYRGDID
+518 FSGYEPYRGPI
-530 SYRPGVLVS
+530 SQYRPGVLVS
-539 MENGAAATYALFN
+539 MESGLTTTYALHN
-552 LQPRGTLF
+552 LEPRGVLF
-560 IEPQTLVYSGMII
+560 VGPQTEVYSGMII

-586 IKGKELTNM
+586 VRGKELTNV

-610 RISLEEALSYIQDD
+610 KMSLEEALSYIQDD
-624 ELVEVTPQ
+624 ELVEVTPA

-641 DSVIRKKTRK
+641 DSNIRKKTRKNNDA

>member
-31 RENERV
+31 RENEHV
-37 AERVMDSG
+37 EDRVMDSG

-52 ITISAKPTSVVW
+52 ITISAKPTSIQW
-64 HDYKINIVDTPG
+64 GEYKINIVDTPG

-105 PQTKFVLGKAL
+105 PQTKFVLSKAL
-116 KLGLRPIVC
+116 KLNLRPIVC

-140 SETFDLFDKL
+140 TETFDLFDKL
-150 GATDSQLDFPYV
+150 GATDSQLDFPYL
-162 YAVGRD
+162 YACGRD
-168 GWAVRN
+168 GWAIRDLKDIDN
-174 LTDAHTDLTPLFQL
+174 PNKDLTPLFQL
-188 IIDHVP
+188 IVDHVP
-194 APDCFAPQMGSRVS
+194 APDCNGT
-208 PLLGG
+208 
-213 SGREAAEG
+213 
-221 GLSGARCE
+221 RCQL
-229 IDAPFRMLATTLE
+229 DAPFKMLATTLE

-256 SGTVRVGQAV
+256 SGTVKVGQSV
-266 KAINMHGDFIENARI
+266 KAINMKGEFIENAKI
-281 TKIIEHRGIEKISLE
+281 TKIIEHQGINKVSRE
-296 SAGAGDIVV
+296 SASAGDIVV

-315 DTLCDPAVTEPIP
+315 DTLCDPSVNEPIP

-340 FFVNTSPLAGRSG
+340 FFVNTSPLAGQS

-371 TNIALKVTQ
+371 TNIALKVSQ
-380 SANNESFE
+380 SENNEAFE

-414 RPRVVMIE
+414 RPRVVM
-422 DKVGLGQT
+422 QT
-430 DPTDQTGGATLSQSR
+430 NENGEK
-445 LLEPIEDVV
+445 LEPIEEVV
-454 IDVDDEFT
+454 IDVDDEFS

-469 TKRRATITE
+469 TKRKATITE
-478 MKPSGVGKTRIV
+478 MKPSGIGKTRIV

-497 MIGYLSEFRTDTRG
+497 LIGYLSEFRTDTRG
-511 TGIMNRI
+511 TGIMNRV
-518 FAEYAPYRGDID
+518 FDKYDLYRGPITQ
-530 SYRPGVLVS
+530 YRPGVLVS
-539 MENGAAATYALFN
+539 MEAGATTTYALHN
-552 LQPRGTLF
+552 LEPRGVLF
-560 IEPQTLVYSGMII
+560 VGPQVEVYSGMIV
-573 GEHSKENDLEVNP
+573 GEHSKENDIEVNP
-586 IKGKELTNM
+586 VRGKQLTNV

-610 RISLEEALSYIQDD
+610 KMSLEEALSYIQDD
-624 ELVEVTPQ
+624 ELVEVTPA

-641 DSVIRKKTRK
+641 DSGKRKKAYRFAETD